1 MYDTDFLIQ
10 SIRLCLQIREL
21 RLLTFRVIG
30 NCVLIHAIL
39 LVLSFFSSSLH
50 CLVSFSY
57 GLLFCSLMEELM
69 FLLSLQ
75 VFFKYFPQIWFSE
88 HKFIQTIS
96 ITKGFFLL
104 KLWSLTSLYIV
115 LWIGNCYLSDLK
127 IPRASSLQN
136 SS

>member
-1 MYDTDFLIQ
+1 MPF
-10 SIRLCLQIREL
+10 CW
-21 RLLTFRVIG
+21 F
-30 NCVLIHAIL
+30 CH
-39 LVLSFFSSSLH
+39 FFSSSLH

-75 VFFKYFPQIWFSE
+75 DFFKYFPQIWFSE

-96 ITKGFFLL
+96 ITKVFFLL

-127 IPRASSLQN
+127 IPRASFQPLEFQLNNLLFFWWPLCVPWCSPLQLLVCFPSLFIKF
-136 SS
+136 